1 MNSLLIRHPNF
12 ESAIAQLAR
21 AQDVK
26 AWMKDNLK
34 VNELRGDEKY
44 GIVSHSVL
52 IASLTAKGI
61 DSKDHRGLKGYA
73 WLKNC

>member
-1 MNSLLIRHPNF
+1 
-12 ESAIAQLAR
+12 
-21 AQDVK
+21 
-26 AWMKDNLK
+26 MKDNLK